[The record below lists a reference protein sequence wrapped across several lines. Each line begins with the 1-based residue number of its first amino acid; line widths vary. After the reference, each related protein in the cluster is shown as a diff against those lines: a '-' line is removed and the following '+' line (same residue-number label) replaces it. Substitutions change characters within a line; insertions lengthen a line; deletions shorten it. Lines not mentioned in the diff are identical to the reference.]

1 MMIATDFG
9 DYGLFFRFIEA
20 YLPAGFAKIDRNES
34 LMQEL
39 EQMLE
44 KNNQFIYIADVI
56 QMKVLFTSNRSTNMI
71 GIDPDELSVYHFM
84 EVTHPNDMQR
94 LNLGRTT
101 IVKKAQDLYIAEK
114 GIAYLSTNF
123 KMRNTE
129 GNYSNFLIQSYLF
142 YSEVPYKTVF
152 FLKIHTNI
160 DWFKKIK
167 HGYHYYIGNDL
178 SYFRYPDEEMLQMG
192 NVFTT
197 REFEII
203 RLIESGLSTEQIAE
217 KLFLS
222 IYTVN
227 THRRNILTKTGKKTI
242 SDLIYELKE
251 RGVL

>member
-1 MMIATDFG
+1 MINNPG
-9 DYGLFFRFIEA
+9 NYRLFLRFIET
-20 YLPAGFAKIDRNES
+20 YLPAGFKGISPEDD
-34 LMQEL
+34 LMLEL

-44 KNNQFIYIADVI
+44 NNNQFIYIADVI
-56 QMKVLFTSNRSTNMI
+56 QMKVLFTSNRSTDMI

-84 EVTHPNDMQR
+84 EVTHPDDMQR

-142 YSEVPYKTVF
+142 YSEIPYKTVF

-178 SYFRYPDEEMLQMG
+178 SYFRYPDEQMLQMG